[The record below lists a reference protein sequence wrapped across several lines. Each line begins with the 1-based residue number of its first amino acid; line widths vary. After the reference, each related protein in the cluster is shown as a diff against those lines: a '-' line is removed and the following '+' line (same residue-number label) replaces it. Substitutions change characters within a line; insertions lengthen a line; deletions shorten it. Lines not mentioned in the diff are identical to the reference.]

1 MGIDI
6 GKSRN
11 IIEFSLKHSENIKTN
26 IYICAPWEFIKLYFT
41 EETYERVNI
50 YIYIYKYRQSCERIF
65 SRVEKKYSRHA
76 GGSSLIYAMRHK
88 ISTSR
93 LFVPL
98 QGQVRYR
105 FNNSAAE

>member
-50 YIYIYKYRQSCERIF
+50 YIYIYKYTKAILRENLLARGEEIF
-65 SRVEKKYSRHA
+65 STRGRIESHLRDA
-76 GGSSLIYAMRHK
+76 
-88 ISTSR
+88 T
-93 LFVPL
+93 
-98 QGQVRYR
+98 
-105 FNNSAAE
+105 